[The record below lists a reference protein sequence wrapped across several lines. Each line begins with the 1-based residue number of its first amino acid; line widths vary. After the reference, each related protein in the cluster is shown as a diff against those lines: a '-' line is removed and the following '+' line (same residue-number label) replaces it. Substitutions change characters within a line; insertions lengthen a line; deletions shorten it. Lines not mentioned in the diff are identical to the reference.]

1 MEKTNNEAN
10 IEGVEKS
17 FSNAPKGY
25 IGISGRFAQIN
36 KLITRDLNNNTT
48 TPTFSRYSKDEI
60 ATYLEN
66 PYTYEKQLKPLY
78 IFMEQAPTLEDS
90 SNILLGFLIYLTS
103 YLRTRLTL
111 RSRMQQHWVETT
123 VRF

>member
-17 FSNAPKGY
+17 FSNASKGY

-60 ATYLEN
+60 VTYLEN
-66 PYTYEKQLKPLY
+66 PYTYEKQLREAIVY
-78 IFMEQAPTLEDS
+78 IYGASPHF
-90 SNILLGFLIYLTS
+90 
-103 YLRTRLTL
+103 RRLVQYFVGL
-111 RSRMQQHWVETT
+111 SEIGRAHV
-123 VRF
+123 